1 MDGDE
6 RLSSCRGKM
15 DKMGPKNETAG
26 LIVKMRLK
34 LKGHEEQMQCER
46 DM

>member
-6 RLSSCRGKM
+6 RLSSHGGKM
-15 DKMGPKNETAG
+15 DKNETDG

-34 LKGHEEQMQCER
+34 VNGHEEQTQSER
-46 DM
+46 NT